1 MRIAIMIAALGIVT
15 AAPMFAPTTLLPQA
29 EAQTADAA
37 SALEAELLAA
47 AGDATAIQAIITRE
61 QGAGNSAGLARA
73 LARAATTLA
82 ATDVTGAADL
92 VSQAVNIAQAAG
104 DSTVSSEVGA
114 AASTVASTAVARG
127 DSELATAISQQIAT
141 NSSVE
146 IASSYVNSGGTGGSV
161 VPQGGAT
168 DTGGETSP
176 VFTPTRD
183 NTTLDRITPPKPPE
197 EPVVPIVPEPNPSQA
212 GSPV

>member
-47 AGDATAIQAIITRE
+47 AGDAATVQAIITRE
-61 QGAGNSAGLARA
+61 QAAGNGAGLARA

-82 ATDVTGAADL
+82 ATDVSGAADL
-92 VSQAVNIAQAAG
+92 VIQAVNIAQDVG
-104 DSTVSSEVGA
+104 DEAVVNEVGV
-114 AASTVASTAVARG
+114 AASTVSTTAMDRG
-127 DSELATAISQQIAT
+127 DAATASNITTQVAIGRST
-141 NSSVE
+141 NL
-146 IASSYVNSGGTGGSV
+146 AMAFVNAGGSAGRV
-161 VPQGGAT
+161 ITQ
-168 DTGGETSP
+168 TGNTQQQTGQ
-176 VFTPTRD
+176 TPTVQRRAV
-183 NTTLDRITPPKPPE
+183 TRRQTPPPPPQ
-197 EPVVPIVPEPNPSQA
+197 EPVVPEVPEPNPSQA